1 MIRLIKMI
9 ELIEVSK
16 IAKVLKIKTI
26 EKNFISREIC
36 NYKKIFTILKTSL
49 QHFQPSLRSKHSS
62 VKVFGDFSQQ
72 FFLPYFQ
79 RVL

>member
-1 MIRLIKMI
+1 MIILTIAIKMITLIKMIRLIKMI

-36 NYKKIFTILKTSL
+36 NYKKNLYNFKNLLAT
-49 QHFQPSLRSKHSS
+49 
-62 VKVFGDFSQQ
+62 FSTK
-72 FFLPYFQ
+72 P
-79 RVL
+79 